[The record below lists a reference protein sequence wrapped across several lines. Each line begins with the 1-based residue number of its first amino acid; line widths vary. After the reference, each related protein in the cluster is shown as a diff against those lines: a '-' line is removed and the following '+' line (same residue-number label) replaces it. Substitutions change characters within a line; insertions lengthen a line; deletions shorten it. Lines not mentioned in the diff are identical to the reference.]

1 MCLWSKNRNYNSFPL
16 PPTSLS
22 TFLMNIKTNDES
34 ILKKHDELIKK
45 ALLYGDEKF
54 DLSCHKFITSSA
66 MESIVSPER
75 FSNSLV

>member
-16 PPTSLS
+16 PPNSLS

-54 DLSCHKFITSSA
+54 DLSCHKFITSST
-66 MESIVSPER
+66 MESM
-75 FSNSLV
+75 FLLKDLVIH